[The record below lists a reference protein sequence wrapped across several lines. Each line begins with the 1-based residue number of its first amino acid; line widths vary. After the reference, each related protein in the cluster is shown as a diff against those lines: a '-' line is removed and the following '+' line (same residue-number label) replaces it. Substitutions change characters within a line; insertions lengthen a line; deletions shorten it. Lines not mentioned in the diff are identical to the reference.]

1 MICSKFVYEN
11 VYKNI
16 PEFNPGKRQKILIL
30 FDNMIADVISNKIL
44 NPVVSKLFIRGRK
57 LNICFV
63 FIT

>member
-1 MICSKFVYEN
+1 MSLKD

-16 PEFNPGKRQKILIL
+16 PEFNPGNRRKILIL
-30 FDNMIADVISNKIL
+30 FDNMIADMISNKIL

-63 FIT
+63 FITQ

>member
-1 MICSKFVYEN
+1 MSIKD

-16 PEFNPGKRQKILIL
+16 PEFNRGNRRKILIL
-30 FDNMIADVISNKIL
+30 FDNMIADMISNKIL

-63 FIT
+63 FITQ

>member
-1 MICSKFVYEN
+1 MSIKD

-16 PEFNPGKRQKILIL
+16 PEFNPGNRRKILIL
-30 FDNMIADVISNKIL
+30 FDNMIADMISNKIL

-63 FIT
+63 FITQ

>member
-1 MICSKFVYEN
+1 MSIKD

-16 PEFNPGKRQKILIL
+16 PEYNPGNRRKILIL
-30 FDNMIADVISNKIL
+30 FDNMIADMISNKIL

-63 FIT
+63 FITQ